1 MAVVKNDD
9 AKTMPVNRIVD
20 KVAIATGGGTI
31 NLRNYGG
38 VFGRGEPGL
47 VARPTTLVRAKR

>member
-20 KVAIATGGGTI
+20 KVAIATEGGTM

-38 VFGRGEPGL
+38 GGWGL
-47 VARPTTLVRAKR
+47 DAANLG